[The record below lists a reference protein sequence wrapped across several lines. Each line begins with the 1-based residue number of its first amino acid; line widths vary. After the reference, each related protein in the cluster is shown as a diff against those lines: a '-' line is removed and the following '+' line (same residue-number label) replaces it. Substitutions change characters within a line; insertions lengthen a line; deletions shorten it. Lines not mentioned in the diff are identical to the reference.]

1 MDAEMIKEEKLKKK
15 LLERGATDFG
25 ALMDAFEFA
34 RATGDHGVGNDI
46 RKAAREQF
54 RTRGSAAIE
63 LYQKSLIFDGTEN
76 FDCFMRA
83 VEFNRPAAEQFW
95 LPRRGKLM
103 PVCNALQDMEDG
115 KLDELFLSCPP
126 RVGKALAD
134 DTPVLT
140 RNGWKKHGDLRVGDE
155 VIGLD
160 GNFKRVIAVHPK
172 CELNVRLVFTNGE
185 SIVCHENHEW
195 VVFDRAI
202 RKNVTVETKRF
213 EKAKPDCNT
222 PGHRGHRYR
231 FQLPK
236 HDAVVGEQKQLPLD
250 PYTFGVWLGDG
261 VGKNPIIC
269 NAPVDVAIIEKIA
282 RNGIKPRWETTH
294 KTTGVKYYGYG
305 FRFELQGYGMCHSRR
320 KTEKYIPDDYLT
332 ASKEQRLELLAG
344 LLDTDGTYARKEHR
358 YMFSTC
364 SERLRDTFC
373 QLVSTFGWRVN
384 ISTYPPSKS
393 SSGVVGRKNTYA
405 VAFNPDCEIPCALE
419 RKQNHEFSKQRAIAL
434 KSVERI
440 TPVIGNCITVEG
452 DGIYLVGRYMI
463 PTHNSTLMLFFFLWV
478 MGRNSERSNLYCS
491 YTDSVVGVLYNGI
504 LEVIGDT
511 VTYAY
516 KDVFPGSALVST
528 NAKDLLINLDRKK
541 RYASFTGRSLY
552 GTLNGACDCNGY
564 LVGDDLVSGI
574 EEAMSKDR
582 LANVWAKVDNNMLPR
597 AKESAKVLWIGT
609 RWSLLDPQ
617 GKRMDLLENDPKYSD
632 RVWKVLNTPAL
643 DENDESNFE
652 YQYGVGFSTDYY
664 QQRRASFERNS
675 DTASWLAQYMGMP
688 VERSGRLFE
697 PDDLR
702 YFNGVLPEGDPDRIF
717 TAVDPAYGGGDFTA
731 APIIVQ
737 FGDDLYVVDVVFS
750 TAEKNVTQPLIVNA
764 VKKYGIQAM
773 KIEGTRMTASYGQ
786 EVDRTLRDNGIRI
799 NVVINTSHFTGN
811 GKQQRI
817 FDKAPEIRERMIFLQ
832 NGLRSKDYQLFMQNV
847 YSFTINGKNK
857 HDDACDS
864 LAMAIDFSTNYT
876 NRAEV
881 FKRPW

>member
-34 RATGDHGVGNDI
+34 RATGDHTIGNDI

-126 RVGKALAD
+126 RIGK
-134 DTPVLT
+134 
-140 RNGWKKHGDLRVGDE
+140 
-155 VIGLD
+155 
-160 GNFKRVIAVHPK
+160 
-172 CELNVRLVFTNGE
+172 
-185 SIVCHENHEW
+185 
-195 VVFDRAI
+195 
-202 RKNVTVETKRF
+202 
-213 EKAKPDCNT
+213 
-222 PGHRGHRYR
+222 
-231 FQLPK
+231 
-236 HDAVVGEQKQLPLD
+236 
-250 PYTFGVWLGDG
+250 
-261 VGKNPIIC
+261 
-269 NAPVDVAIIEKIA
+269 
-282 RNGIKPRWETTH
+282 
-294 KTTGVKYYGYG
+294 
-305 FRFELQGYGMCHSRR
+305 
-320 KTEKYIPDDYLT
+320 
-332 ASKEQRLELLAG
+332 
-344 LLDTDGTYARKEHR
+344 
-358 YMFSTC
+358 
-364 SERLRDTFC
+364 
-373 QLVSTFGWRVN
+373 
-384 ISTYPPSKS
+384 
-393 SSGVVGRKNTYA
+393 
-405 VAFNPDCEIPCALE
+405 
-419 RKQNHEFSKQRAIAL
+419 
-434 KSVERI
+434 
-440 TPVIGNCITVEG
+440 
-452 DGIYLVGRYMI
+452 
-463 PTHNSTLMLFFFLWV
+463 STLMLFFFLWV
-478 MGRNSERSNLYCS
+478 MGRDSERSNLYCS

-617 GKRMDLLENDPKYSD
+617 GKRMDLLENDPKYAD

-675 DTASWLAQYMGMP
+675 DTASWLAQYMGEP
-688 VERSGRLFE
+688 IERDGSVFD
-697 PDDLR
+697 PAYMR
-702 YFNGVLPEGDPDRIF
+702 YFNGVMPDKDPDSIF
-717 TAVDPAYGGGDFTA
+717 MVVDGAWGGGDYTA
-731 APIIVQ
+731 AVVVYQ
-737 FGDDLYVVDVVFS
+737 YGDELLIPDVVFS
-750 TAEKNVTQPLIVNA
+750 NADKTITQPMIVSA
-764 VKKYGIQAM
+764 VEKYGVTAM
-773 KIEGTRMTASYGQ
+773 KVEGTKTTASYG
-786 EVDRTLRDNGIRI
+786 EDIDRRLREKNIRI
-799 NVVINTSHFTGN
+799 NMQINTTHFTGT
-811 GKQQRI
+811 GKKDRI
-817 FDKAPEIRERMIFLQ
+817 IACAPDIIGRMVFLQ
-832 NGLRSKDYQLFMQNV
+832 DGMRQKHYAQFMQNL
-847 YSFTINGKNK
+847 YSFTYTGKGSK
-857 HDDACDS
+857 HDDAPDVC
-864 LAMAIDFSTNYT
+864 AMAIDYITR
-876 NRAEV
+876 RASGKTEV
-881 FKRPW
+881 FRRPF